1 MRIFSLFWL
10 EFRRLLR
17 SPITWLIMGLTILS
31 PIMGL
36 FLYQPVEA
44 TTLGTYLANP
54 SLAAGIFS
62 SLLFAFLTVWEWDR
76 VKRGQMEALLYSVVS
91 PLTASCIRLLSLIG
105 TAGLTW
111 SITVAVWMPFTMMA
125 SGSIFD
131 GLTYFLCYFLLWEWQ
146 LPFPSLLS
154 SACISCLLA
163 VWICLLSY
171 WQP

>member
-54 SLAAGIFS
+54 SLQLESF
-62 SLLFAFLTVWEWDR
+62 LAFYLH
-76 VKRGQMEALLYSVVS
+76 S
-91 PLTASCIRLLSLIG
+91 
-105 TAGLTW
+105 
-111 SITVAVWMPFTMMA
+111 
-125 SGSIFD
+125 
-131 GLTYFLCYFLLWEWQ
+131 
-146 LPFPSLLS
+146 
-154 SACISCLLA
+154 
-163 VWICLLSY
+163 
-171 WQP
+171 